1 LEHWVF
7 CLFYNW
13 PLTIRHR
20 IRKRIQLRASI
31 QKRFWHIGVCAVV
44 AAVIFGLADFAYL
57 KNIGELPSLK
67 AIWWLS
73 VFVPM
78 LCGSIVTLGCGG
90 ATLGE
95 RFFGAV
101 VCGAMV
107 GILYTAVS
115 AMLVL
120 SSGILVGAVTTNLL
134 WRIFIFSILSFL
146 GAVITELK
154 LGDPDL
160 K

>member
-1 LEHWVF
+1 
-7 CLFYNW
+7 
-13 PLTIRHR
+13 
-20 IRKRIQLRASI
+20 
-31 QKRFWHIGVCAVV
+31 VV